1 MGHLLGLKEYL
12 DASYG
17 QSIFDQV
24 MESHEPWEFH
34 LHGARIIKATIVEN
48 VTYDLKVDIEGQGK
62 EDLPKIQV
70 KLLYQPEV
78 SESVKKLVKIDNKV
92 KALGLQPILAP
103 RERYFVK
110 NKTLFPLMKERQ
122 VAFLTLLE
130 GEIIRGIIADFSRY
144 EITIHLK
151 GGIPVVILRHSIY
164 HVQNKD
170 GRSLLKS
177 FQDQHKDWQKSD
189 LYVTEAV
196 TKQAKANTP

>member
-12 DASYG
+12 AASYG

-24 MESHEPWEFH
+24 MESHETWEFH
-34 LHGARIIKATIVEN
+34 LHGARIVKASIVEN
-48 VTYDLKVDIEGQGK
+48 LIYDLKVDIEGQGK

-70 KLLYQPEV
+70 KFLYQPGV

-110 NKTLFPLMKERQ
+110 NKTLFPFMKERQ
-122 VAFLTLLE
+122 VVFFTLLE
-130 GEIIRGIIADFSRY
+130 GEIIRGIVADFSRY
-144 EITIHLK
+144 EITVHLK
-151 GGIPVVILRHSIY
+151 GGVPVVILRHSIY
-164 HVQNKD
+164 RVQNKD

-177 FQDQHKDWQKSD
+177 FQDQHKDWQQSD
-189 LYVTEAV
+189 LYVTEAG